1 MRISR
6 RNDALSSDPRSVR
19 SGTAPS
25 GRRAGPARRHGALRA
40 VVTTTLAATMLS
52 ATLLV
57 AGLGGGASA
66 AATAEGTWSTTA
78 NLPTAR
84 SQAMAEVLGGGDVL
98 VAGGFT
104 KPGGSP
110 TADCELYDPAKGSWS
125 STGALPL
132 PLADAATALLPGG
145 DVLLVGGETSVSGAL
160 VPTGDA
166 EIYDPGAGR
175 WSAVAPLPGGLAVRG
190 AAAVTL
196 KDGDVLV
203 AGGMAGTG
211 SSEHTTSAA
220 EVYDPGT
227 NRWTATTG
235 GLSLGV
241 SDASAVLLGSGKVLV
256 AGGIAQSGGGSPSVT
271 RVAEVYDPGSGSFS
285 DVSTMPTGVAY
296 ATSTLLPSGEVL
308 LAGGEES
315 ASGTPSAST
324 QLFDPSNAAWTA
336 GGSLPVASFG
346 ATATLL
352 ETGEVLYAGG
362 FSSSGDVTST
372 SALYDPATKAW
383 TRTGSLVLGR
393 AFAVAEAIGGGK
405 VLVAGGE
412 QSASADTDDAEIYL
426 DGTAPAITSPSS
438 LDVHPG
444 VAVDFTVTTTG
455 TPTPSILASGQ
466 LPGGLS
472 FRANSDG
479 TATISGTPSS
489 GSTGTYT
496 LDLTASN
503 GVSPNATQ
511 TLTISVTPQDSAP
524 AITSPSSLDAHP
536 GVAVDFTVTTTG
548 TPTPSILASGQLPGG
563 LSFRANSDG
572 TATISGTPSS
582 GSTGT
587 YTLDLTA
594 SNGVSPNATQTLT
607 ISVTSLQVAPS
618 FTSPATL
625 QLATGAYRSF
635 TVTTTGNPTPS
646 ITASGRL
653 PAGVGFSAKP
663 GGTATISG
671 TPSLQSAGTYD
682 FYLTASNGVG
692 VPAHQTLLI
701 TVVQAV
707 PVSFSSSD
715 SFTMHPGTYSS
726 FTVRTN
732 GSPTPRVVESGS
744 LPPGVSFSSG
754 LDGTATISGD
764 PSPAGLGDYTLH
776 LTASNSLGSTAYQT
790 FSLHVT
796 EHSAPAITSA
806 PRAVVRAGTYVQI
819 IVRASGNPAPRLE
832 MSGHLPDGLRF
843 LDNGN
848 GSAYIRG
855 TIAPQ
860 ASGSYA
866 IGLSASNGVGATARQ
881 TLEIVV
887 VPGPRI
893 VFENGSSLEIATR
906 AYGKL
911 EIVARGEG
919 SPAPTLSMTGRLPLG
934 VRFVQKGGG
943 RAYLVGRPWES
954 AAGSYVVRITASNG
968 VAPKA
973 VQVVRIVVTRLVP
986 PRLEGGRVL
995 VVHARDWGKL
1005 RIVALGSPVPQLLLS
1020 GRLPA
1025 GLRFIATPGHAV
1037 AFIAGRPFASSTG
1050 AYELVLEARNGVGQ
1064 PARETIRIVVL
1075 QAVGR

>member
-40 VVTTTLAATMLS
+40 VVTTTLAATTLS

-211 SSEHTTSAA
+211 SSEQSTSAA

-426 DGTAPAITSPSS
+426 DGT
-438 LDVHPG
+438 
-444 VAVDFTVTTTG
+444 
-455 TPTPSILASGQ
+455 
-466 LPGGLS
+466 
-472 FRANSDG
+472 
-479 TATISGTPSS
+479 
-489 GSTGTYT
+489 
-496 LDLTASN
+496 
-503 GVSPNATQ
+503 
-511 TLTISVTPQDSAP
+511 AP

>member
-40 VVTTTLAATMLS
+40 VVTTTLAATTLS

-166 EIYDPGAGR
+166 EIYDPGTGR

-511 TLTISVTPQDSAP
+511 TLTISVT
-524 AITSPSSLDAHP
+524 
-536 GVAVDFTVTTTG
+536 
-548 TPTPSILASGQLPGG
+548 
-563 LSFRANSDG
+563 
-572 TATISGTPSS
+572 
-582 GSTGT
+582 
-587 YTLDLTA
+587 
-594 SNGVSPNATQTLT
+594 
-607 ISVTSLQVAPS
+607 SLQVAPS

-848 GSAYIRG
+848 GTAYIRG

>member
-40 VVTTTLAATMLS
+40 VVTTTLAATTLS

-511 TLTISVTPQDSAP
+511 TLTISVT
-524 AITSPSSLDAHP
+524 
-536 GVAVDFTVTTTG
+536 
-548 TPTPSILASGQLPGG
+548 
-563 LSFRANSDG
+563 
-572 TATISGTPSS
+572 
-582 GSTGT
+582 
-587 YTLDLTA
+587 
-594 SNGVSPNATQTLT
+594 
-607 ISVTSLQVAPS
+607 SLQVAPS

-732 GSPTPRVVESGS
+732 GSPTPRVVESGP

-832 MSGHLPDGLRF
+832 MSGRLPDGLRF

-893 VFENGSSLEIATR
+893 VFENRSSLEVATR

-934 VRFVQKGGG
+934 LRFVEKGGG

>member
-40 VVTTTLAATMLS
+40 VVTTTLAATTLS

-211 SSEHTTSAA
+211 SSEQSTSAA

-438 LDVHPG
+438 LDV
-444 VAVDFTVTTTG
+444 
-455 TPTPSILASGQ
+455 
-466 LPGGLS
+466 
-472 FRANSDG
+472 
-479 TATISGTPSS
+479 
-489 GSTGTYT
+489 
-496 LDLTASN
+496 
-503 GVSPNATQ
+503 
-511 TLTISVTPQDSAP
+511 
-524 AITSPSSLDAHP
+524 HP

>member
-40 VVTTTLAATMLS
+40 VVTTTLAATTLS

-211 SSEHTTSAA
+211 SSEQSTSAA

-438 LDVHPG
+438 LDV
-444 VAVDFTVTTTG
+444 
-455 TPTPSILASGQ
+455 
-466 LPGGLS
+466 
-472 FRANSDG
+472 
-479 TATISGTPSS
+479 
-489 GSTGTYT
+489 
-496 LDLTASN
+496 
-503 GVSPNATQ
+503 
-511 TLTISVTPQDSAP
+511 
-524 AITSPSSLDAHP
+524 HP

-848 GSAYIRG
+848 GTAYIRG